1 MRKSF
6 TGIASF
12 LAFVA
17 CSVLAQPASQGA
29 PAAAEGAPVAT
40 LNGRPI
46 STAELEGFLGSKLLH
61 VRQQEYDLKSEG
73 VRDYAFRLIQ
83 DAEAAKLGI
92 TRDALYARNVNDKVT
107 APTDEEVNGI
117 LTRFRSRL
125 PADDAQAKGEVV
137 RFLRD
142 QRLKEREIAYR
153 EELLTKASLKVLLDP
168 PRAALTVE
176 ADDPVV
182 GKATAPVTIVE
193 FSDFQCPYC
202 KGADAIIRQL
212 RTDYGDRLRVAFKQL
227 PLGMHPQARGAAEAA
242 LCASDQGKYWE
253 LREWMFANPGLLKPE
268 NFIAQAAALGLN
280 PEPFTKCVQ
289 GHAKAASVDHDL
301 AVAEELGATG
311 TPTFLVNGRLMEG
324 ARSAEDFK
332 RVIDEELARPV
343 TSTASPSK

>member
-1 MRKSF
+1 MTKNLAR
-6 TGIASF
+6 IALL
-12 LAFVA
+12 LAVA
-17 CSVLAQPASQGA
+17 VPVAAQPTQPGST
-29 PAAAEGAPVAT
+29 PVAT
-40 LNGRPI
+40 LNGKAI
-46 STAELEGFLGSKLLH
+46 TAAEIETFLGSKLLH

-73 VRDYAFRLIQ
+73 VRDYAFRLLQ

-92 TRDALYARNVNDKVT
+92 TRDALYKRNVNDKVT

-117 LTRFRSRL
+117 LSRFRSRL
-125 PADDAQAKGEVV
+125 PADDAQAKTEVV

-153 EELLTKASLKVLLDP
+153 EELLTKASLKVFLDP

-289 GHAKAASVDHDL
+289 GHAKAAAVDHDL

-343 TSTASPSK
+343 TATASPAK